1 MQISTFTQAE
11 KNQIVAEQKDPARW
25 ADGASVKTL
34 ADGSKLVRW
43 STLNSRNDGPGFT
56 ARWADGSRQDVAFTN
71 DAYFAYDPCN

>member
-1 MQISTFTQAE
+1 MQTFNQSE

-43 STLNSRNDGPGFT
+43 STLDSRYDGPGFT